1 VSVFDQEA
9 STYDSWYETQLGNF
23 IDRVERACALELLVP
38 SPGMKV
44 LDAGCGTGN
53 FSLTL
58 AKLGCRVTGV
68 DTSIKM
74 LEVARDKAERMGIH
88 AEFIQMDVTT
98 LDYTDCTFDAVVSM
112 AAFEFFED
120 RRKAMDELFRVLKPG
135 GPLLIGT
142 INRESDWGELYQEA
156 AAKQDSVFR
165 HARFTTEDEMRALGP
180 KDPEAFKECLFIHPG
195 AKAQEI
201 CDEAEMARHEKGKGG
216 FMCFLW
222 RK

>member
-1 VSVFDQEA
+1 
-9 STYDSWYETQLGNF
+9 
-23 IDRVERACALELLVP
+23 
-38 SPGMKV
+38 M
-44 LDAGCGTGN
+44 
-53 FSLTL
+53 
-58 AKLGCRVTGV
+58 
-68 DTSIKM
+68 
-74 LEVARDKAERMGIH
+74 
-88 AEFIQMDVTT
+88 
-98 LDYTDCTFDAVVSM
+98 
-112 AAFEFFED
+112 
-120 RRKAMDELFRVLKPG
+120 LKPG